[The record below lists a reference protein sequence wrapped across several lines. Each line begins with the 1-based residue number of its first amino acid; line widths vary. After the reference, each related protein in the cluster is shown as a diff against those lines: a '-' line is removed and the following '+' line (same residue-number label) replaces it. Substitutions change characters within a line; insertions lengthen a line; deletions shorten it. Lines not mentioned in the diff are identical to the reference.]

1 MEDTN
6 YDKKSG
12 FVAILGRPNVGKS
25 TLMNHLIGQKIA
37 IVSKKAQT
45 TRKEVKTVWTEERG
59 QIVFLDTPGMLKAEN
74 RLGEFMLQEIH
85 ETFKSSDAVVWI
97 VEPVKRIGRL
107 EDRIIQLLSVTKKPI
122 ILVVNKCDEYKPEAV
137 EAALRLYQSVGV
149 TFRDT
154 LAVSALRGT
163 GLPALKDALFD
174 ILPYGPMY
182 YDEETVTEETEREIA
197 AEMVREAALRLLDQ
211 EVPHG
216 IAVEIE
222 EMHLRDD
229 GSIYDISASIICEKK
244 SHKGIIIGKEGSMIK
259 RIGRTAR
266 IRMEDMLETKVNL
279 QLRVKVREDWRNSD
293 TYLKEYGYKR
303 KR

>member
-85 ETFKSSDAVVWI
+85 
-97 VEPVKRIGRL
+97 
-107 EDRIIQLLSVTKKPI
+107 VTKKPI

-197 AEMVREAALRLLDQ
+197 AEMIREAALRLLDQ